1 MSEKKYTA
9 ESKIW
14 EKLKTGELFVQFIKK
29 DGSERLMRC
38 TLNLD
43 KVPKDMHPKNK
54 VEYDNSVTKRVFD
67 LDKQAWR
74 SFRYDSVIDV
84 HE

>member
-1 MSEKKYTA
+1 MSEKKYTV

-43 KVPKDMHPKNK
+43 NIPKDMQPKNK

-74 SFRYDSVIDV
+74 SFRYDSVINV